1 METEGFLV
9 VFLVKLDVVDVIKYE
24 LINMFY
30 EETS

>member
-1 METEGFLV
+1 METEDFLV

-30 EETS
+30 EETT

>member
-1 METEGFLV
+1 METGGFLV

>member
-30 EETS
+30 EEIS